1 MGLVKLIFLLL
12 FTNLCLADNV
22 TAKSWLVADEQGNI
36 IQSEHADHVRPIAS
50 ITKLVTTLTVID
62 SGVDIDQQI
71 DTKEFGSISRRSLI
85 AMAMVRSNNQA
96 ADLLCRT
103 YPAGYKQCI
112 KDMNLKVWMLGMT
125 KTKLV
130 EPTGLHKKNVS
141 TAEDLVKL
149 VMAARGYPDV
159 VTAAQYSNVEIH
171 IKRKWVIFKN
181 TNPLIGHQHD
191 IMVSKTGWHRYAGGC
206 IVMYLNTEKGP
217 RIVVVLG
224 SQSPKTRI
232 PEAEFISNI

>member
-1 MGLVKLIFLLL
+1 MKKLILSFLLL
-12 FTNLCLADNV
+12 VSVNCYGDNI
-22 TAKSWLVADEQGNI
+22 TAKSWLVSDTSGNI
-36 IQSEHADHVRPIAS
+36 LDSEHENQIRPIAS

-62 SGVDIDQQI
+62 SGVDLDIPVE
-71 DTKEFGSISRRSLI
+71 TKEFGSISRRSLI
-85 AMAMVRSNNQA
+85 AMAMVRSNNVA

-103 YPAGYKQCI
+103 YPSGYSQCI
-112 KDMNLKVWMLGMT
+112 KDMNFKVHMLGMD

-130 EPTGLHKKNVS
+130 EPTGLNKKNVS
-141 TAEDLVKL
+141 TATDLVKL
-149 VMAARGYPDV
+149 VIAARDYPEV
-159 VTAAQYSNVEIH
+159 VTAAQYSNIEIN
-171 IKRKWVIFKN
+171 IKRKWVLFKN
-181 TNPLIGHQHD
+181 TNPLIGHDHD

-217 RIVVVLG
+217 RIVIVLG